1 MNQIIIGSGNGGF
14 MLIYIIAL
22 AALLYFLMI
31 RPQKKHQDKHKQMLN
46 ALKIDD
52 RILTVGGITGYVRDL
67 NDTYIYV
74 EIADGLVIELNR
86 QYVATVLQED
96 DVEDETD
103 ELPAEDAEEIE
114 SVEQNEA
121 AEEAEEATEAVED
134 AEEKKVEEKN

>member
-1 MNQIIIGSGNGGF
+1 MNQIIIGSSSGGF

-96 DVEDETD
+96 DVEEETD
-103 ELPAEDAEEIE
+103 ELPEEDAEEIE

-121 AEEAEEATEAVED
+121 AEEAEKATEAVED
-134 AEEKKVEEKN
+134 AEEKKAEEKN

>member
-31 RPQKKHQDKHKQMLN
+31 RQQKKHQDKHKQMLN

-121 AEEAEEATEAVED
+121 AEEATEAVED